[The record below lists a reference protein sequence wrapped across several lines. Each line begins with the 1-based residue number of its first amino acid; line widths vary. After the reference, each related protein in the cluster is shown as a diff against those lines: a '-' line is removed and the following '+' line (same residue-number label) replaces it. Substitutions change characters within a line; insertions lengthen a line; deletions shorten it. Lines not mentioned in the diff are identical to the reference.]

1 VPLSFPTPLKGW
13 RAFAGEVGTIVLG
26 VLIALAAQE
35 FMQSLHWKREVR
47 DTRKAL
53 NAELSRDLAAY
64 QYRVGQGQCIE
75 DRLGEFQRWAD
86 SLRSGRALTLRQMI
100 AAPPGFKVRTAAW
113 EVTDGEIASRIPV
126 DAKMAYAGMYDA
138 MRTFDEMTST
148 EQDQWA
154 SLMEMQSGKTYTE
167 ADIRAIERAVRLAG
181 AINQAIPSFARTID
195 PLTRELVIRPEAN
208 IEGRADPII
217 GQWRKEVCNPLL

>member
-1 VPLSFPTPLKGW
+1 MPLSFPTPLKGW

-64 QYRVGQGQCIE
+64 QYRVGQRKCIE
-75 DRLGEFQRWAD
+75 NRLGELQRWAD
-86 SLRSGRALTLRQMI
+86 SLRSGRALTLRKTI
-100 AAPPGFKVRTAAW
+100 EAPPGFKVRTAAW
-113 EVTDGEIASRIPV
+113 EVTDGEIAARIPV

-138 MRTFDEMTST
+138 MRTFDEMTNT

-167 ADIRAIERAVRLAG
+167 ADIRAIERAIRLTA
-181 AINQAIPSFARTID
+181 AINQAIPSFATTID
-195 PLTRELVIRPEAN
+195 PLTRELGVRAETN

-217 GQWRKEVCNPLL
+217 AQWRKDLCKPLL